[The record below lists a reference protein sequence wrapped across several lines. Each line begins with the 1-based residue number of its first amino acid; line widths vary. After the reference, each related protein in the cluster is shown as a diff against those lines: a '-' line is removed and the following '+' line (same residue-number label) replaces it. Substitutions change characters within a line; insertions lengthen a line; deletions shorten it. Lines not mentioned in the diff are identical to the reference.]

1 MYVIGELTEWN
12 ETEGFRELSCSFQG
26 KRRVSDDDDN
36 GVLTR
41 MCRKQPMSIRM
52 SRVVSVVALV
62 VAFVVLENESP
73 ISSDVCE

>member
-1 MYVIGELTEWN
+1 M
-12 ETEGFRELSCSFQG
+12 
-26 KRRVSDDDDN
+26 SDDDDN

-62 VAFVVLENESP
+62 VAFDVLENESP
-73 ISSDVCE
+73 NSYDVCE